1 MKFWLDLQHKKNKLS
16 NIPHVVILGGG
27 FGGLSAAN
35 EIRSSLDSSRVKI
48 TIIDKKDW
56 FMVGFAKLWI
66 MNGTRTFENSIG
78 SLNELPKKQINF
90 IKDEIIEINP
100 ENNFIKTKSE
110 NISFDFLIISMGAVL
125 APEKIPG
132 LVENGFNLYDHN
144 QLEKIHQKLN
154 EIESGKIAIVIM
166 GMPYKCPP
174 APFEASLLVDS
185 MLRKRGIRDSV
196 QIDFYSPA
204 PITLP
209 AAGPEVSKQVLDLVN
224 SEKIIFHNSKK
235 IKCVESKKLIFEN
248 DEADFDILLA
258 IPPHVA
264 PKVIYDSDLAKEP
277 GFIPIDRDCKT
288 PYQNIFAVG
297 DVTSLVV
304 TDSMAVPKA
313 GIFAEGEGITVAK
326 NIISKLE
333 SKETS
338 VLFDGKGGCFLE
350 SGRDTASI
358 IEVDMFTDP
367 KPSTNLTDPTSD
379 NLSKKLDFEKERLS
393 KWL

>member
-1 MKFWLDLQHKKNKLS
+1 MSD
-16 NIPHVVILGGG
+16 IPHVVILGGG
-27 FGGLSAAN
+27 FGGLAAAN
-35 EIRSSLDSSRVKI
+35 EIRNTLDSSKVKI

-56 FMVGFAKLWI
+56 FMVGYAKLWI

-100 ENNFIKTKSE
+100 KNNFIKIKSG

-125 APEKIPG
+125 APEKILG
-132 LVENGFNLYDHN
+132 LIENGFNLYDHN
-144 QLEKIHQKLN
+144 QLIEINQKLN
-154 EIESGKIAIVIM
+154 KIKSGKIAIVIM

-209 AAGPEVSKQVLDLVN
+209 AAGPEVSKQILDLVN

-248 DEADFDILLA
+248 DEYSFDILLA
-258 IPPHVA
+258 IPPHIA
-264 PKVIYDSDLAKEP
+264 PKVIYDSNLAKEP
-277 GFIPIDRDCKT
+277 GFIPIDRNCKT
-288 PYQNIFAVG
+288 PFENIFAVG
-297 DVTSLVV
+297 DVTSLTV

-326 NIISKLE
+326 NIISKIE
-333 SKETS
+333 SKETF

-358 IEVDMFTDP
+358 MEVDMFTNQ
-367 KPSTNLTDPTSD
+367 KPSTKLTESTKD

>member
-1 MKFWLDLQHKKNKLS
+1 MSD
-16 NIPHVVILGGG
+16 IPHVVILGGG
-27 FGGLSAAN
+27 FGGLAAAN
-35 EIRSSLDSSRVKI
+35 EIRNTLDSSKVKI

-56 FMVGFAKLWI
+56 FMVGYAKLWI

-100 ENNFIKTKSE
+100 ENNFIKTKSK

-125 APEKIPG
+125 APEKILG
-132 LVENGFNLYDHN
+132 LIENGFNLYDHN
-144 QLEKIHQKLN
+144 QLDEINQKLN
-154 EIESGKIAIVIM
+154 KIESGKIAIAIM

-209 AAGPEVSKQVLDLVN
+209 AAGPEVSKKILDLVN
-224 SEKIIFHNSKK
+224 SEKITFHNSQK
-235 IKCVESKKLIFEN
+235 IKRIESKKLIFEN
-248 DEADFDILLA
+248 GEHSFDILLA
-258 IPPHVA
+258 IPPHIA
-264 PKVIYDSDLAKEP
+264 PKVIYDCNLAQEP
-277 GFIPIDRDCKT
+277 GFIPIDRNCKT
-288 PYQNIFAVG
+288 PFENIFAVG
-297 DVTSLVV
+297 DVTSLKV
-304 TDSMAVPKA
+304 TDSIAVPKA

-358 IEVDMFTDP
+358 LEVDMFTNQ
-367 KPSTNLTDPTSD
+367 KPSTELTESTKD

>member
-1 MKFWLDLQHKKNKLS
+1 MT

-27 FGGLSAAN
+27 FGGLAAAN
-35 EIRSSLDSSRVKI
+35 EIRNSLDSSKVKI

-56 FMVGFAKLWI
+56 FMVGYAKLWI

-78 SLNELPKKQINF
+78 SLDNLSKKQINF
-90 IKDEIIEINP
+90 IKDEITEINP
-100 ENNFIKTKSE
+100 KNSFVKIKSGK
-110 NISFDFLIISMGAVL
+110 ISFDFLIISMGAIL

-144 QLEKIHQKLN
+144 QLHQINKKLN
-154 EIESGKIAIVIM
+154 EIKSGKIAIVIM

-209 AAGPEVSKQVLDLVN
+209 AAGPEVSKQILNLVN
-224 SEKIIFHNSKK
+224 SEKITFHNSQK
-235 IKCVESKKLIFEN
+235 IKHVEPKKLIFEN
-248 DEADFDILLA
+248 NEYNFDILLA
-258 IPPHVA
+258 IPPHIA
-264 PKVIYDSDLAKEP
+264 PKVIYDSNLALKP
-277 GFIPIDRDCKT
+277 GFISIDRDCKT
-288 PYQNIFAVG
+288 PFENIFAVG
-297 DVTSLVV
+297 DVTSLTVND
-304 TDSMAVPKA
+304 TMAVPKA
-313 GIFAEGEGITVAK
+313 GIFAEGEGIVVAK

-333 SKETS
+333 SNEKS
-338 VLFDGKGGCFLE
+338 ILFAGKGGCFLE

-358 IEVDMFTDP
+358 IEVDMFTNQ
-367 KPSTNLTDPTSD
+367 KPTTRLTESTKDNLT
-379 NLSKKLDFEKERLS
+379 KKLDFEKERLS

>member
-1 MKFWLDLQHKKNKLS
+1 MS

-35 EIRSSLDSSRVKI
+35 EIRNSLDSSKVKI

-56 FMVGFAKLWI
+56 FMVGYAKLWI

-90 IKDEIIEINP
+90 IKDEIIEINYN
-100 ENNFIKTKSE
+100 NNFVKTNSE
-110 NISFDFLIISMGAVL
+110 DISFDFLIISMGAVL

-144 QLEKIHQKLN
+144 QLDEIHQKLDK
-154 EIESGKIAIVIM
+154 IESGKIAIVIM

-209 AAGPEVSKQVLDLVN
+209 AAGPEVSKKILDLVN
-224 SEKIIFHNSKK
+224 SEKITFHNSKK
-235 IKCVESKKLIFEN
+235 IIRVESKKLIFEN
-248 DEADFDILLA
+248 DEYSFDILLA
-258 IPPHVA
+258 IPPHIA
-264 PKVIYDSDLAKEP
+264 PKVIYDSNLAKEP
-277 GFIPIDRDCKT
+277 GFIPINRDCKT
-288 PYQNIFAVG
+288 PYENIFAVG

-313 GIFAEGEGITVAK
+313 GIFAEGEGIAVAK
-326 NIISKLE
+326 NIVLKLE
-333 SKETS
+333 SKESS

-358 IEVDMFTDP
+358 IEIDMFTDP
-367 KPSTNLTDPTSD
+367 KPSTRLTESTKD

>member
-1 MKFWLDLQHKKNKLS
+1 LT

-27 FGGLSAAN
+27 FGGLAAAN
-35 EIRSSLDSSRVKI
+35 EIRNSLDSSKVKI

-56 FMVGFAKLWI
+56 FMVGYAKLWI

-78 SLNELPKKQINF
+78 SLDNLSKKQINF
-90 IKDEIIEINP
+90 IKDEITEINP
-100 ENNFIKTKSE
+100 KNSFVKIKSGK
-110 NISFDFLIISMGAVL
+110 ISFDFLIISMGAIL

-144 QLEKIHQKLN
+144 QLHQINKKLN
-154 EIESGKIAIVIM
+154 EIKSGKIAIVIM

-209 AAGPEVSKQVLDLVN
+209 AAGPEVSKQILDLVN
-224 SEKIIFHNSKK
+224 SEKITFHNSQK
-235 IKCVESKKLIFEN
+235 IKHVEPKKLIFEN
-248 DEADFDILLA
+248 DEYNFDILLA
-258 IPPHVA
+258 IPPHIA
-264 PKVIYDSDLAKEP
+264 PKVIYDSNLALKP
-277 GFIPIDRDCKT
+277 GFISIDRDCKT
-288 PYQNIFAVG
+288 PFENIFAVG
-297 DVTSLVV
+297 DVTSLTVND
-304 TDSMAVPKA
+304 TMAVPKA
-313 GIFAEGEGITVAK
+313 GIFAEGEGIVVAK

-333 SKETS
+333 SNEKS
-338 VLFDGKGGCFLE
+338 ILFDGKGGCFLE

-358 IEVDMFTDP
+358 IEVDMFTNQ
-367 KPSTNLTDPTSD
+367 KPTTKLTESTKD

>member
-1 MKFWLDLQHKKNKLS
+1 MSD
-16 NIPHVVILGGG
+16 IPHVVILGGG
-27 FGGLSAAN
+27 FGGLAAAN
-35 EIRSSLDSSRVKI
+35 EIRNTLDSSKVKI

-56 FMVGFAKLWI
+56 FMVGYAKLWI

-125 APEKIPG
+125 APEKISG
-132 LVENGFNLYDHN
+132 LIENGFNLYDHN
-144 QLEKIHQKLN
+144 QLNEINQKLN
-154 EIESGKIAIVIM
+154 KIESGKIAIVIM

-209 AAGPEVSKQVLDLVN
+209 AAGPEVSKKILDLVN
-224 SEKIIFHNSKK
+224 SEKITFHNSQK
-235 IKCVESKKLIFEN
+235 IKRVESKKLIFEN
-248 DEADFDILLA
+248 SEYRFDILLA
-258 IPPHVA
+258 IPPHIA
-264 PKVIYDSDLAKEP
+264 PKVIYDSNLAKEP

-288 PYQNIFAVG
+288 PFENIFAVG
-297 DVTSLVV
+297 DVTSLRV
-304 TDSMAVPKA
+304 TDSIAVPKA

-326 NIISKLE
+326 NIILKLE

-338 VLFDGKGGCFLE
+338 ILFDGKGGCFLE

-358 IEVDMFTDP
+358 LEVDMFTNE
-367 KPSTNLTDPTSD
+367 KPSTKLTESTKD

>member
-1 MKFWLDLQHKKNKLS
+1 MT

-27 FGGLSAAN
+27 FGGLAAAN
-35 EIRSSLDSSRVKI
+35 EIRNSLDSSKVKI
-48 TIIDKKDW
+48 TIIDKKNW
-56 FMVGFAKLWI
+56 FMVGYAKLWI

-78 SLNELPKKQINF
+78 SLDNLSKKQINF
-90 IKDEIIEINP
+90 IKDEITEINP
-100 ENNFIKTKSE
+100 KNSFVKIKSGK
-110 NISFDFLIISMGAVL
+110 ISFDFLIISMGAIL

-144 QLEKIHQKLN
+144 QLHQINKKLN
-154 EIESGKIAIVIM
+154 EIKSGKIAIVIM

-209 AAGPEVSKQVLDLVN
+209 AAGPEVSKQILDLVN
-224 SEKIIFHNSKK
+224 SEKITFHNSQK
-235 IKCVESKKLIFEN
+235 IKHVEPKKLIFEN
-248 DEADFDILLA
+248 NEYNFDILLA
-258 IPPHVA
+258 IPPHIA
-264 PKVIYDSDLAKEP
+264 PKVIYDSNLALKP
-277 GFIPIDRDCKT
+277 GFISIDRDCKT
-288 PYQNIFAVG
+288 PFENIFAVG
-297 DVTSLVV
+297 DVTSLTVND
-304 TDSMAVPKA
+304 TMAVPKA
-313 GIFAEGEGITVAK
+313 GIFAEGEGIVVAK

-333 SKETS
+333 SNEKS
-338 VLFDGKGGCFLE
+338 ILFAGKGGCFLE

-358 IEVDMFTDP
+358 IEVDMFTNQ
-367 KPSTNLTDPTSD
+367 KPTTKLTESTKD

>member
-1 MKFWLDLQHKKNKLS
+1 MSD
-16 NIPHVVILGGG
+16 IPHVVILGGG
-27 FGGLSAAN
+27 FGGLAAAN
-35 EIRSSLDSSRVKI
+35 EIRNTLDSSKVKI

-56 FMVGFAKLWI
+56 FMVGYAKLWI

-100 ENNFIKTKSE
+100 ENNFIKTKSK

-125 APEKIPG
+125 APEKISG
-132 LVENGFNLYDHN
+132 LIENGFNLYDHN
-144 QLEKIHQKLN
+144 QLNEINQKLN
-154 EIESGKIAIVIM
+154 KIESGKIAIVIM

-209 AAGPEVSKQVLDLVN
+209 AAGPEVSKKILDLVN
-224 SEKIIFHNSKK
+224 SEKITFHNSQK
-235 IKCVESKKLIFEN
+235 IKRVESKKLIFEN
-248 DEADFDILLA
+248 SEYSFDILLA
-258 IPPHVA
+258 IPPHIA
-264 PKVIYDSDLAKEP
+264 PKVIYDSNLAKEP
-277 GFIPIDRDCKT
+277 GFIPIDRNCKT
-288 PYQNIFAVG
+288 PFENIFAVG
-297 DVTSLVV
+297 DVTSLTV
-304 TDSMAVPKA
+304 TDSIAVPKA

-358 IEVDMFTDP
+358 LEVDMFTNE
-367 KPSTNLTDPTSD
+367 KPSTKLTESTKD

>member
-1 MKFWLDLQHKKNKLS
+1 MS

-35 EIRSSLDSSRVKI
+35 EIRNSLDSSKVKI

-56 FMVGFAKLWI
+56 FMVGYAKLWI

-90 IKDEIIEINP
+90 IKDEIIEINY
-100 ENNFIKTKSE
+100 NDNFVKTNSE

-125 APEKIPG
+125 APERVPG

-144 QLEKIHQKLN
+144 QLDEIHQKLDK
-154 EIESGKIAIVIM
+154 IESGKIAIVIM

-209 AAGPEVSKQVLDLVN
+209 AAGPEVSKKILDLVN
-224 SEKIIFHNSKK
+224 SEKITFHNSKK
-235 IKCVESKKLIFEN
+235 IIRVESKKLIFEN
-248 DEADFDILLA
+248 DEYSFDILLA
-258 IPPHVA
+258 IPPHIA
-264 PKVIYDSDLAKEP
+264 PKVIYDSNLAKEP
-277 GFIPIDRDCKT
+277 GFIPINRDCKT
-288 PYQNIFAVG
+288 PHENIFAIG

-313 GIFAEGEGITVAK
+313 GIFAEGEGIAVAK
-326 NIISKLE
+326 NIVLKLE
-333 SKETS
+333 SKESS

-358 IEVDMFTDP
+358 IEIDMFTDP
-367 KPSTNLTDPTSD
+367 KPSTRLTESTKD

>member
-1 MKFWLDLQHKKNKLS
+1 MS

-27 FGGLSAAN
+27 FGGLAAAN
-35 EIRSSLDSSRVKI
+35 EIRNSLNSSKVKI

-56 FMVGFAKLWI
+56 FMVGYAKLWI

-78 SLNELPKKQINF
+78 SLDNLSKKQINF
-90 IKDEIIEINP
+90 IKDEITEINP
-100 ENNFIKTKSE
+100 KNSFVKIKSGK
-110 NISFDFLIISMGAVL
+110 ISFDFLIISMGAIL

-144 QLEKIHQKLN
+144 QLHQINKKLN
-154 EIESGKIAIVIM
+154 EIKSGKIAIVIM

-209 AAGPEVSKQVLDLVN
+209 AAGPEVSKQILDLVN
-224 SEKIIFHNSKK
+224 SEKITFHNSQK
-235 IKCVESKKLIFEN
+235 IKHVEPKKLIFEN
-248 DEADFDILLA
+248 DEYNFDILLA
-258 IPPHVA
+258 IPPHIA
-264 PKVIYDSDLAKEP
+264 PKVIYDSNLALKP
-277 GFIPIDRDCKT
+277 GFISIDRDCKT
-288 PYQNIFAVG
+288 PFENIFAVG
-297 DVTSLVV
+297 DVTSLTVND
-304 TDSMAVPKA
+304 TMAVPKA
-313 GIFAEGEGITVAK
+313 GIFAEGEGIVVAK

-333 SKETS
+333 SNEKS
-338 VLFDGKGGCFLE
+338 ILFAGKGGCFLE

-358 IEVDMFTDP
+358 IEVDMFTNQ
-367 KPSTNLTDPTSD
+367 KPTTKLTESTKD

>member
-1 MKFWLDLQHKKNKLS
+1 MSD
-16 NIPHVVILGGG
+16 IPHVVILGGG
-27 FGGLSAAN
+27 FGGLAAAN
-35 EIRSSLDSSRVKI
+35 EIRNTLDSSKVKI

-56 FMVGFAKLWI
+56 FMVGYAKLWI

-100 ENNFIKTKSE
+100 ENNFIKTKSK
-110 NISFDFLIISMGAVL
+110 NISFDFLIISMGAIL
-125 APEKIPG
+125 APEKISG
-132 LVENGFNLYDHN
+132 LIENGFNLYDHN
-144 QLEKIHQKLN
+144 QLNEINQKLN
-154 EIESGKIAIVIM
+154 KIESGKIAIVIM

-209 AAGPEVSKQVLDLVN
+209 AAGPEVSKKILDLVN
-224 SEKIIFHNSKK
+224 SEKITFHNSQK
-235 IKCVESKKLIFEN
+235 IKRVESKKLIFEN
-248 DEADFDILLA
+248 SEYSFDILLA
-258 IPPHVA
+258 IPPHIA
-264 PKVIYDSDLAKEP
+264 PKVIYDSNLAKEP
-277 GFIPIDRDCKT
+277 GFIPIDRNCKT
-288 PYQNIFAVG
+288 PFENIFAVG
-297 DVTSLVV
+297 DVTSLRV
-304 TDSMAVPKA
+304 TDSIAVPKA

-358 IEVDMFTDP
+358 LEVDMFTNE
-367 KPSTNLTDPTSD
+367 KPSTKLTESTKD

>member
-1 MKFWLDLQHKKNKLS
+1 MS

-209 AAGPEVSKQVLDLVN
+209 AAGPEVSKQILDLVN

>member
-1 MKFWLDLQHKKNKLS
+1 MT

-27 FGGLSAAN
+27 FGGLAAAN
-35 EIRSSLDSSRVKI
+35 EIRNSLNSSKVKI

-56 FMVGFAKLWI
+56 FMVGYAKLWI

-78 SLNELPKKQINF
+78 SLDNLSKKQINF
-90 IKDEIIEINP
+90 IKDEITEINP
-100 ENNFIKTKSE
+100 KNSFVKIKSGK
-110 NISFDFLIISMGAVL
+110 ISFDFLIISMGAIL

-144 QLEKIHQKLN
+144 QLHQINKKLN
-154 EIESGKIAIVIM
+154 EIKSGKIAIVIM

-209 AAGPEVSKQVLDLVN
+209 AAGPEVSKQILDLVN
-224 SEKIIFHNSKK
+224 SEKITFHNSQK
-235 IKCVESKKLIFEN
+235 IKHVEPKKLIFEN
-248 DEADFDILLA
+248 NEYNFDILLA
-258 IPPHVA
+258 IPPHIA
-264 PKVIYDSDLAKEP
+264 PKVIYDSNLALKP
-277 GFIPIDRDCKT
+277 GFISIDRDCKT
-288 PYQNIFAVG
+288 LFENIFAVG
-297 DVTSLVV
+297 DVTSLTVND
-304 TDSMAVPKA
+304 TMAVPKA
-313 GIFAEGEGITVAK
+313 GIFAEGEGIVVAK

-333 SKETS
+333 SNEKS
-338 VLFDGKGGCFLE
+338 ILFAGKGGCFLE

-358 IEVDMFTDP
+358 IEVDMFTNS
-367 KPSTNLTDPTSD
+367 KPSTKLTESTKN

>member
-1 MKFWLDLQHKKNKLS
+1 
-16 NIPHVVILGGG
+16 
-27 FGGLSAAN
+27 
-35 EIRSSLDSSRVKI
+35 
-48 TIIDKKDW
+48 
-56 FMVGFAKLWI
+56 MVGFAKLWI
-66 MNGTRTFENSIG
+66 MNGTRTFENSVG

-110 NISFDFLIISMGAVL
+110 NISFDFLIVSMGSVL

-154 EIESGKIAIVIM
+154 KIESGKIAIVIM

-209 AAGPEVSKQVLDLVN
+209 AAGPEVSKQILDLVN